1 MTSST
6 QTQTTTVN
14 GKRVRITTRAGKV
27 TIKPAPPKE
36 WEGQAAQVRALRA
49 LPEYG
54 KQFLLAGDM
63 NAERRGPRAQVIAAA
78 TGMTPGEADLR
89 IYLAGGKLRMIENK
103 VGNGKLSP
111 AQVKRHAAL
120 TRLGHQVEVVRFVSI
135 HEAATKA
142 VALVRGWLA
151 WNDNRPADQRAILTK
166 L

>member
-6 QTQTTTVN
+6 QTQTTTID
-14 GKRVRITTRAGKV
+14 GKRVRIVTRGGKV
-27 TIKPAPPKE
+27 SIATAPPKE
-36 WEGQAAQVRALRA
+36 WEGQAAQVRALRG

-89 IYLAGGKLRMIENK
+89 LYLDGGKLRMIENK
-103 VGNGKLSP
+103 VGKGRLSP
-111 AQVKRHAAL
+111 AQVERHAAL
-120 TRLGHQVEVVRFVSI
+120 VRLGHHVEVVRFVTTD
-135 HEAATKA
+135 EAATKA

-151 WNDNRPADQRAILTK
+151 DTAADNDNVPS
-166 L
+166 